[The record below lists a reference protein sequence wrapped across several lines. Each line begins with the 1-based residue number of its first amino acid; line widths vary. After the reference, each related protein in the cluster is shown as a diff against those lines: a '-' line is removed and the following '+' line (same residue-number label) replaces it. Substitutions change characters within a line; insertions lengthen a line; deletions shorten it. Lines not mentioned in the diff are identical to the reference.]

1 MATKEGSDSDSVV
14 LFPQAKGD
22 FGLRM
27 NYALNSKGILIS
39 VHSFKGN
46 CKTTR
51 INISPF
57 LQSRGP
63 CPYEAHRLRPRVL
76 EPTA

>member
-27 NYALNSKGILIS
+27 NYALNSMGIL
-39 VHSFKGN
+39 
-46 CKTTR
+46 KTTR

-57 LQSRGP
+57 LRSRGP
-63 CPYEAHRLRPRVL
+63 CPYEARRLRPRVL